1 MGRPHSFSVVTR
13 TWAPEII
20 LELADRGRR
29 FNQMLDNITG
39 ISDRV
44 LTERLRDLETG
55 GLVVRDV
62 DPGPPVRVSYRL
74 TRDAL
79 PYVEPLQKLA
89 RIEELARGV
98 PLDEVAI

>member
-1 MGRPHSFSVVTR
+1 MSRPHSFSVVTR

-44 LTERLRDLETG
+44 LTERIDAERDE
-55 GLVVRDV
+55 RDV
-62 DPGPPVRVSYRL
+62 DAGRPIRVSDRL
-74 TRDAL
+74 TEAGRRYA
-79 PYVEPLQKLA
+79 EPLRQLQ
-89 RIEELARGV
+89 
-98 PLDEVAI
+98 EVASQAS